1 MQTMYELLGIH
12 KKVDKEKQNVENS
25 KNNNQSVL
33 KGRFKIQKSEDDKHL
48 AFGWASISIDE
59 AGEQLVD
66 WQEDMIDPEELENA
80 AYDFVRLYR
89 EGGEMHERGD
99 CAILVESVV
108 SQKKKWKPWAFLLG
122 LFLWDGGLV
131 FLSQMKMCGRR
142 SRMELTLCSQLKER
156 QKEWR

>member
-66 WQEDMIDPEELENA
+66 
-80 AYDFVRLYR
+80 
-89 EGGEMHERGD
+89 
-99 CAILVESVV
+99 
-108 SQKKKWKPWAFLLG
+108 
-122 LFLWDGGLV
+122 
-131 FLSQMKMCGRR
+131 
-142 SRMELTLCSQLKER
+142 
-156 QKEWR
+156 